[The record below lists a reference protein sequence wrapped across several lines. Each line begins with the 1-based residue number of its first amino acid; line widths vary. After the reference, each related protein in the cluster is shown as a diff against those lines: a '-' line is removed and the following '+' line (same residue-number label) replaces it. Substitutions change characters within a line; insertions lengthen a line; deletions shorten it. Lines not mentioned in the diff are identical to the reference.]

1 MGTCE
6 YFKPF
11 LLCVCLKSYIRQV
24 FFFLIERIKLE
35 TVNKDNFFKEF
46 CYKGDQRNEEMTGTI
61 LFNLQQQLFEVGAII
76 IIPFLQMYKL

>member
-1 MGTCE
+1 MNILNHFF
-6 YFKPF
+6 YVYVWNPI
-11 LLCVCLKSYIRQV
+11 SDR